1 MSKKMMI
8 AVMAGTISLLVAGHP
23 ASARGGGGHGGL
35 HAMPG
40 AAVGT
45 TSPSG
50 AVARSSTGA
59 AGTSSGNGAQTA
71 PPNTNRVPLGNS
83 VAPPAISSPTAPS
96 NAGAS
101 PAGGG
106 ASRSAGASSAG
117 EGGTSPSSA
126 NGGGPNNLAI
136 NPSDRG
142 MSGTSAS
149 HPLAGTNTAGTALSS
164 GLPTGES
171 ANKAKG
177 RPDEIGVL
185 DREAAKIERIV
196 KSICAGC

>member
-23 ASARGGGGHGGL
+23 ASARGGGGHGGF

-40 AAVGT
+40 AAVGA

-50 AVARSSTGA
+50 AVARSSIGA

-71 PPNTNRVPLGNS
+71 PPNTNRVPLSNS
-83 VAPPAISSPTAPS
+83 VAPPAISSPTTPS

-101 PAGGG
+101 LAGGG
-106 ASRSAGASSAG
+106 ASRSAGAS
-117 EGGTSPSSA
+117 GTSPSLA

-142 MSGTSAS
+142 VSGTGAS

-171 ANKAKG
+171 ADKVKG

>member
-23 ASARGGGGHGGL
+23 ASARGGGGHGGF
-35 HAMPG
+35 HAMSG
-40 AAVGT
+40 AAVGA

-50 AVARSSTGA
+50 AVARSSGA
-59 AGTSSGNGAQTA
+59 AGTSSGNGAQMA
-71 PPNTNRVPLGNS
+71 PPNTNRVPLSNS
-83 VAPPAISSPTAPS
+83 VAAPAISSPTTPS

-101 PAGGG
+101 LAGGG
-106 ASRSAGASSAG
+106 ASRSAGASAG
-117 EGGTSPSSA
+117 GGGTSPSLA

-142 MSGTSAS
+142 VSGTGAS

-171 ANKAKG
+171 TDKAKG
-177 RPDEIGVL
+177 RPDEIGIL